1 MQSAR
6 GIAIAITALLTVA
19 VLGGGVPP
27 GGVGVATASHGPG
40 SPNFTV
46 EPIGD
51 RSPGAEDVRY
61 GQRVVA
67 TAGTDLETLERTTA
81 TYGAG
86 SFASCGPGDGETFGI
101 DRGSTRPG
109 YGIDHDLTENVKS
122 FTAREDLFRVEYYG
136 EDDFGS
142 STHFDDGDEFVS
154 VSTCIDNPNEPGWY
168 RITGSTTGVTDSG
181 DRVTFS
187 SDSHYF
193 WICDCEDEAEA
204 RERLGPPPSESR
216 QTATPTPTPAAS
228 AGNGTGDGGAEG
240 GTADSEQASPKRAT
254 ATPTATVAGGTAT
267 ATGEATESAGDT
279 RGGDGGDTDGA
290 PDGATGTPTGE
301 WDDHV
306 LETPTAAEGP
316 GFGPAPALLAVLAA
330 VHLLRRRR

>member
-6 GIAIAITALLTVA
+6 GIALAAVALLAVA
-19 VLGGGVPP
+19 VLAGAAPP
-27 GGVGVATASHGPG
+27 GGIGVGTASHGPG
-40 SPNFTV
+40 SANFTV

-81 TYGAG
+81 TYEAG

-109 YGIDHDLTENVKS
+109 NGIDHDLTENVKS

-154 VSTCIDNPNEPGWY
+154 VSTCIDNPDEPGWY
-168 RITGSTTGVTDSG
+168 RISGSTTGVTDSG

-204 RERLGPPPSESR
+204 RETLGPPPSESR
-216 QTATPTPTPAAS
+216 QTATPTPTPSAS

-240 GTADSEQASPKRAT
+240 GTAGSEQASPKRAT
-254 ATPTATVAGGTAT
+254 ATPTGTVAAGTAT
-267 ATGEATESAGDT
+267 ATGEATDAAGDPH
-279 RGGDGGDTDGA
+279 GGDGGGTDGA